1 MLDIIVITWITSSFG
16 NTLEREKIKMTTI
29 AWFIFIA
36 AAILEVAGDAIIRK
50 GLHGNVMWFI
60 AAGFLMLGGYGLVV
74 NTVKWDF
81 SRLLGVYVAV
91 FAAVSILAGRFVF
104 KETIP
109 ASTWMGLAIIVVGG
123 TVIQVGPGLGR

>member
-109 ASTWMGLAIIVVGG
+109 ASTWMGLAIIVIGG
-123 TVIQVGPGLGR
+123 TVIQVGPGLGK